1 MSHDSCV
8 MVWETCWQRHLAC
21 NTHFFALRQRMRQM
35 KCGVGTGSS
44 FRMCNHAPRARAL
57 RLQQLESDKADL
69 ERSVAELRHKS
80 EAMEA
85 REAERRTLEAKAHAD
100 EVAYLKRYTEQL
112 KNQLETAAAASA
124 AAVPG
129 GAASP
134 EGRAAG

>member
-1 MSHDSCV
+1 MPH
-8 MVWETCWQRHLAC
+8 
-21 NTHFFALRQRMRQM
+21 
-35 KCGVGTGSS
+35 
-44 FRMCNHAPRARAL
+44 ARAL

-80 EAMEA
+80 EAMAA

-112 KNQLETAAAASA
+112 KNQLETYLMSGKRGAPSAAAAAASA
-124 AAVPG
+124 AAVSG